1 MESLLEKLLATGGP
15 SVVVVVCVYIMLN
28 HMKDQSELNRQLFR
42 EIHGDNLSARA
53 ETKEVIRDNTAAMRL
68 FAIATKACNV
78 DK

>member
-1 MESLLEKLLATGGP
+1 
-15 SVVVVVCVYIMLN
+15 MLN

-53 ETKEVIRDNTAAMRL
+53 ETKEVIRDNTVAMRQ
-68 FAIATKACNV
+68 FAIASKACNV